1 MTAPERTCIGCGK
14 KAPKGSL
21 HRLVVEE
28 SGQAILDPGGS
39 AAGRGAYLCGGG
51 CLKAAV
57 KRKAFQRAF
66 KGAARTVDLEKL
78 AAALN

>member
-1 MTAPERTCIGCGK
+1 MEPWRTCVGCGK
-14 KAPKGSL
+14 KAPKGTL
-21 HRLVVEE
+21 RRLALDS
-28 SGQAILDPGGS
+28 SGQPVVDPGQT
-39 AAGRGAYLCGGG
+39 AIGRGAYLCGAG

-66 KGAARTVDLEKL
+66 RGKAGSFDLERL